1 MEDHQLV
8 LYRKYRPKSFR
19 EVKGQDHIV
28 RALISALE
36 AGRVSHGYLFSGPR
50 GTGKTTVA
58 RLLAKAVNCEQKGS
72 GEPCNACGICEEFLR
87 GSALDLI
94 EIDAAS
100 NRGIDE
106 IRELREAV
114 RFAPHRAK
122 RKVYI
127 IDEVHMLTREAFNAL
142 LKTLEEPPKH
152 VMFILATTDP
162 EKVPDTIRSRTQ
174 HFEFHRLPVSV
185 IQERLEELAQKEN
198 IKHEKEVPH
207 VIALLSEGSLR
218 DAESMFGQ
226 LLGIADKEIITSEDV
241 SILFGLPKAGLV
253 AKFSSAL
260 LHGDIKTAF
269 AVIEQSLEQGVDPK
283 MFNKMAIEDLRTALL
298 LAINMAYENEL
309 KGTFS
314 DERIAFLKN
323 LAKKAGVKKIE
334 LALVPLLEAYHSP
347 HTTVLPQIPL
357 ELAVLRIT
365 QTDQNQLIS

>member
-1 MEDHQLV
+1 M
-8 LYRKYRPKSFR
+8 
-19 EVKGQDHIV
+19 
-28 RALISALE
+28 
-36 AGRVSHGYLFSGPR
+36 
-50 GTGKTTVA
+50 
-58 RLLAKAVNCEQKGS
+58 
-72 GEPCNACGICEEFLR
+72 
-87 GSALDLI
+87 
-94 EIDAAS
+94 
-100 NRGIDE
+100 
-106 IRELREAV
+106 
-114 RFAPHRAK
+114 
-122 RKVYI
+122 
-127 IDEVHMLTREAFNAL
+127 
-142 LKTLEEPPKH
+142 
-152 VMFILATTDP
+152 
-162 EKVPDTIRSRTQ
+162 
-174 HFEFHRLPVSV
+174 
-185 IQERLEELAQKEN
+185 
-198 IKHEKEVPH
+198 
-207 VIALLSEGSLR
+207 
-218 DAESMFGQ
+218 
-226 LLGIADKEIITSEDV
+226 LGIADKEIITSEDV